1 MENLLNKIDDLVD
14 TIKDSKEYKHYLELE
29 DKIKS
34 NKEIMSL
41 IEEVK
46 TKEKAIVNS
55 KNINDTDSLKRELDH
70 LLSKLDEYPLYVE
83 YIELQE
89 DFNNLFGTIKDK
101 LNNYFED
108 KIS

>member
-1 MENLLNKIDDLVD
+1 MEALLNKIDDIVD
-14 TIKDSKEYKHYLELE
+14 TIKGSEEYKKYLDLEL
-29 DKIKS
+29 KVS
-34 NKEIMSL
+34 NNKEIMSL

-46 TKEKAIVNS
+46 DKEKAIVNS
-55 KNINDTDSLKRELDH
+55 KSKKDTESLKKEIDI
-70 LLSKLDEYPLYVE
+70 LLAKLNEYPLYNE

-89 DFNNLFGTIKDK
+89 EFNNLFGTIKDK

>member
-14 TIKDSKEYKHYLELE
+14 TIKSSDEYKRYLELE
-29 DKIKS
+29 DKVKN

-41 IEEVK
+41 INEVK
-46 TKEKAIVNS
+46 DIEKSIVNS
-55 KNINDTDSLKRELDH
+55 KSKKDTESLKKELDN
-70 LLSKLDEYPLYVE
+70 KLTKLESYPLYNE

-89 DFNNLFGTIKDK
+89 EFNNLFGTIKDK

>member
-1 MENLLNKIDDLVD
+1 MENLLNKVDDLVD
-14 TIKDSKEYKHYLELE
+14 TIKSSEEYKRYLELE
-29 DKIKS
+29 DKVKN

-41 IEEVK
+41 INEVK
-46 TKEKAIVNS
+46 DIEKSIVNS
-55 KNINDTDSLKRELDH
+55 KSKKDTESLKNELDNR
-70 LLSKLDEYPLYVE
+70 LSKLEDYPLYIE

-89 DFNNLFGTIKDK
+89 ELNNLFGTIKDK

>member
-14 TIKDSKEYKHYLELE
+14 TIKSSDEYKRYLELE
-29 DKIKS
+29 EKVKN
-34 NKEIMSL
+34 NKEIMPL
-41 IEEVK
+41 INEVK
-46 TKEKAIVNS
+46 DIEKSIVNS
-55 KNINDTDSLKRELDH
+55 KSKKDTESLKKELDN
-70 LLSKLDEYPLYVE
+70 KLTKLEDYPLYNE

-89 DFNNLFGTIKDK
+89 EFNNLFGTIKDK

>member
-1 MENLLNKIDDLVD
+1 MEALLNKIDDLVD
-14 TIKDSKEYKHYLELE
+14 TIKNSEEYKKYLDLE
-29 DKIKS
+29 SKVS
-34 NKEIMSL
+34 NNKEIMSL

-46 TKEKAIVNS
+46 NKEKAIVNS
-55 KNINDTDSLKRELDH
+55 KSKKETDTLKKEIDI
-70 LLSKLDEYPLYVE
+70 LLSKLNEYPLYSE

-89 DFNNLFGTIKDK
+89 EFNNLFGTIKDK

>member
-14 TIKDSKEYKHYLELE
+14 TIKSSDEYKRYLELE
-29 DKIKS
+29 DKVKN

-41 IEEVK
+41 INEVK
-46 TKEKAIVNS
+46 DIEKSIVNS
-55 KNINDTDSLKRELDH
+55 KSKKDTESLKKELDN
-70 LLSKLDEYPLYVE
+70 KLTKLEGYPLYNE

-89 DFNNLFGTIKDK
+89 EFNNLFGTIKDK